1 MDEAISLLSA
11 SAVRERAHRLLALGL
26 EDRLPHFTIDLRK
39 LDALADLVLAVTQKA
54 YPTSDVPFHSRWRH
68 FVVDGADRWSAIAD
82 RVTWPDA
89 AARARAGVDVAITR

>member
-68 FVVDGADRWSAIAD
+68 FVVDGADRWAAIAD
-82 RVTWPDA
+82 AKDWRDGKQ
-89 AARARAGVDVAITR
+89 RARAEFDLAIVS